1 MLYLT
6 DAQWNAD
13 RGNKPFGKC
22 DASCGERATEANNGQ
37 GGGSGGYPGNSN
49 WVRTPDGNTGTFEV
63 WGKRKG
69 DMARAVMYMAI
80 RYEGGKDAATGQ
92 SEPDLELTDESMNGL
107 RLPWKL

>member
-13 RGNKPFGKC
+13 RGNKPVATC
-22 DASCGERATEANNGQ
+22 DANCGERATEANNGQ

-49 WVRTPDGNTGTFEV
+49 WVRTPDGNAGTFEV

-69 DMARAVMYMAI
+69 DMAPGPGTDRRPQQDRQDQQLAGLHGPAV
-80 RYEGGKDAATGQ
+80 DA
-92 SEPDLELTDESMNGL
+92 D
-107 RLPWKL
+107 RLAPVRPAG